1 MKACDISSCDS
12 MQGASPAVV
21 PATLY
26 LVATSLKLY
35 YVYVVVKLK
44 SSKLVCLSCL
54 QDYSCATLKL
64 SHAIKYSRVVCLNN
78 ILCESQP

>member
-64 SHAIKYSRVVCLNN
+64 SHAN
-78 ILCESQP
+78 IVRLFA